1 MTTPESVQQANESV
15 ATKLLDLLL
24 FGRAPQPT
32 RERFVLRINP
42 TCPMPPPRPIWGY
55 AGAVRN
61 KRRKS

>member
-32 RERFVLRINP
+32 RERFVLRVAP
-42 TCPMPPPRPIWGY
+42 GCPAFMKER
-55 AGAVRN
+55 ACS
-61 KRRKS
+61 KSMEAANG